1 MKLSNQKI
9 LIAIVVITLILF
21 PVIAFTTGPLRIA
34 LGLLFI
40 IFFPG
45 YTLLSTLYPKQD
57 DLGNVERLALSL
69 GLSIAIVPLIGLIL
83 NFTPWGIQLYPIAI
97 SIAIF
102 IIVTSGVG
110 WYRQRKLP
118 EANRFSITIKA
129 SLPNWTGMNK
139 LDKGLSISLAV
150 AIVAALACLGYVV
163 ATPKQSEK
171 FTEFYV
177 LNIEGKAEDYPS
189 QVALGEPVNII
200 IGVTNNEYE
209 LASYRVSITID
220 GAENSQV
227 YIGTLAHEE
236 KWEEK
241 VSFIPQVAREN
252 SKVEF
257 HLYKNGDTEPYFED
271 PLHLYI
277 DVY

>member
-9 LIAIVVITLILF
+9 LIAIVAITLILF

-45 YTLLSTLYPKQD
+45 YTLLSALFPKQG

-69 GLSIAIVPLIGLIL
+69 GLSIAVVPLIGLIL

-163 ATPKQSEK
+163 ATPKKNEK

-189 QVALGEPVNII
+189 QVTLGEPVNII
-200 IGVTNNEYE
+200 IGVINNEHE
-209 LASYRVSITID
+209 PASYRVSIAID
-220 GAENSQV
+220 GVENSQV

-236 KWEEK
+236 KWEER
-241 VSFIPQVAREN
+241 VSFIPQVVGKN

-257 HLYKNGDTEPYFED
+257 HLYKNSDTEPYFED

>member
-45 YTLLSTLYPKQD
+45 YTLLSTLFPKQD

-139 LDKGLSISLAV
+139 LDKGLSISLVV

-171 FTEFYV
+171 FTEFYI

-220 GAENSQV
+220 GVENSQV
-227 YIGTLAHEE
+227 YIGTLAHKE
-236 KWEEK
+236 KWEER

-257 HLYKNGDTEPYFED
+257 YLYKNNDTEPYFED